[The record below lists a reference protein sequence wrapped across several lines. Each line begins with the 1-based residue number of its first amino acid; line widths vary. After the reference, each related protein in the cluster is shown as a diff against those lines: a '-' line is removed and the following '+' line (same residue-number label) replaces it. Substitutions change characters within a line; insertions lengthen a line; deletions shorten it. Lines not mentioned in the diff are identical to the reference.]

1 MPENILFVFEGE
13 KTEHII
19 TRDFATH
26 FINNESKTVV
36 KVSFC
41 GEIYQL
47 YKKMAEDDFGIEFV
61 DVFPLLQERD
71 EDLRRYRRDDFSQ
84 IYLFFDYDPHATN
97 ASNEKIGELLEVF
110 SQETDKGKLFVSY
123 PMVESIRCFNG
134 VEEDFMKLFIDLNDV
149 PNFKRIV
156 NDYAHKKY
164 NNVPQ
169 WGIEI
174 WNEVI
179 NLHCKRANL
188 IVNQSNV
195 FPDCEI
201 PQDLI
206 LNKQVEYEASAKNV
220 IVISAFPLML
230 LSHYGQN
237 TAEILAQA

>member
-13 KTEHII
+13 KTEHVIA
-19 TRDFATH
+19 RDFTTH
-26 FINNESKTVV
+26 YINNENKTVV

-47 YKKMAEDDFGIEFV
+47 YRKMAEDEFGVEFV

-71 EDLRRYRRDDFSQ
+71 EDLRRYKRDDFSQ

-97 ASNEKIGELLEVF
+97 ASSDKIGELLEVF

-134 VEEDFMKLFIDLNDV
+134 VESDFMNLFIKLNDV

-169 WGIEI
+169 WKIEV
-174 WNEVI
+174 WNEII
-179 NLHCKRANL
+179 NLHCKRANF
-188 IVNQSNV
+188 IVNGV
-195 FPDCEI
+195 TAFPDGEI
-201 PQDLI
+201 PQSLI
-206 LNKQVEYEASAKNV
+206 LQKQTEYEAAENV
-220 IVISAFPLML
+220 MVISAYPLML
-230 LSHYGQN
+230 LSHYGEK
-237 TAEILAQA
+237 TTEILSRV